1 MILGSNRPALYW
13 LHLAPRRI
21 SQRKGDQA
29 ALGDAQAT
37 RGELV
42 ARSNMRR
49 GAKSKL
55 LEHPASAFNALAMRL
70 HGGAGSPIVIR
81 LAMAAVH
88 LADDLLD
95 HLADTFPQPAEIC
108 SYGNIILDV

>member
-1 MILGSNRPALYW
+1 MMILGSNQPALHG
-13 LHLAPRRI
+13 LHLALRRI

-70 HGGAGSPIVIR
+70 HGGAGSPIVTMS
-81 LAMAAVH
+81 AMAADH
-88 LADDLLD
+88 LADDLVD
-95 HLADTFPQPAEIC
+95 HLAHTGPQA
-108 SYGNIILDV
+108 G